1 MKRLTMTVAAAM
13 LFAAFAVEAQIYQW
27 QDKNNKTVISDRPP
41 PSNVQQQRQID
52 AAAPPSGDAAAKS
65 AADREM
71 EFRKRLKESR
81 DSAENASKDQQ
92 AAAERQG
99 NCDAARRS
107 LQILESGERVTMQ
120 DSKGE
125 RYYLVGAERE
135 QEAARA
141 RDAVKANCK

>member
-1 MKRLTMTVAAAM
+1 MKRLSRTVAAAI
-13 LFAAFAVEAQIYQW
+13 LLAAFAADAQIYQW
-27 QDKNNKTVISDRPP
+27 QDANNKTVISDRPP
-41 PSNVQQQRQID
+41 VGNVQQQRQID
-52 AAAPPSGDAAAKS
+52 TAAPPSGDAAAKT

-71 EFRKRLKESR
+71 ELRKRLKESR
-81 DSAENASKDQQ
+81 ESAENAAKERQ

-125 RYYLVGAERE
+125 RYYLVGAERD

-141 RDAVKANCK
+141 RQAVQDNCR